1 MEWKILACTLLL
13 SLSTT
18 AWAQVPEADSE
29 LGQEMQTLVKNYVAE
44 HPGISIDE
52 AITRLAVQ
60 TEILQSMQDLRRE
73 FAGRLTEISIQ
84 PAPDQHILVELKGSA
99 LVANRR
105 LVTHSG
111 STRVVFEEG
120 HKHTGEEFHARI
132 DKHMDLLYSAIPG
145 MTGLLGR
152 PGEDRLIIYI
162 EGNERQAEE
171 LQAAVERLERE
182 LGLSISL
189 RPNMARSR
197 ISS

>member
-1 MEWKILACTLLL
+1 
-13 SLSTT
+13 
-18 AWAQVPEADSE
+18 
-29 LGQEMQTLVKNYVAE
+29 QEMQTLVKNYVAE

-52 AITRLAVQ
+52 AINRLAVQ

-120 HKHTGEEFHARI
+120 HKHTGEEFHART
-132 DKHMDLLYSAIPG
+132 DKHKDLLYSAIPG
-145 MTGLLGR
+145 ITGLLGR
-152 PGEDRLIIYI
+152 PGE
-162 EGNERQAEE
+162 
-171 LQAAVERLERE
+171 
-182 LGLSISL
+182 
-189 RPNMARSR
+189 
-197 ISS
+197 